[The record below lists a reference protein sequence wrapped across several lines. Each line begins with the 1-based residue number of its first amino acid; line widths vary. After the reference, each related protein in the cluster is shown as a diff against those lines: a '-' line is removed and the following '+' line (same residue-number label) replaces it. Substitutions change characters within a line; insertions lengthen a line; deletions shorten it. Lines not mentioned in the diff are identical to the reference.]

1 MTHECICLNADVSLI
16 EELTV
21 VLSSIDFG
29 LTPIFPQ
36 QLGDVRRAALTA
48 SLAVAELPDEHT
60 WDRSFSRDFRLH
72 HFSFPPLVVIV
83 PRRASAAHYDRL
95 RHQGVAAVLERPLSA
110 KTVLAELR
118 PLLKARRWMTGRL
131 EQMSLAD
138 ILQNL
143 AAGGTTAEVTLVPD
157 NVDEISA
164 RPADAPGGIGRVYL
178 REGRVVVVE
187 YEGARGMT
195 ALASVLGLTT
205 GSFRVHAHTL
215 RPRDEDMSET
225 VFDALVKAA
234 VIADERNRNQTEP
247 DFMAF
252 DADEIKE
259 ALREAKTAKVQPEHP
274 TVSDRFNAQTGGRIS
289 ASASGGARADA
300 RADARGVAGGRDS
313 LDDRPLGGASPT
325 GSRALETN
333 WETPMRETLDLPPG
347 LRAIKNRLDGLTG
360 YAESDLSGGVL
371 RFSGT
376 IDAET
381 TCAIAA
387 MNQSSA
393 EQIGQTFGFSGLR
406 AWAISTEAGS
416 CYVNVGA
423 EGLKVLTGPR
433 EDNLASK
440 LNLILTALRD
450 EF

>member
-1 MTHECICLNADVSLI
+1 MTHECICLDADVSLI

-21 VLSSIDFG
+21 VLSNIDFG
-29 LTPIFPQ
+29 LTPIFPK
-36 QLGDVRRAALTA
+36 QLGEVRRAALTA
-48 SLAVAELPDEHT
+48 SLAITELPDESR
-60 WDRSFSRDFRLH
+60 WDGGLSRSFRLR
-72 HFSFPPLVVIV
+72 HFSFPPLVAVL
-83 PRRASAAHYDRL
+83 PRLPSAGHHEAL
-95 RHQGVAAVLERPLSA
+95 RRQGVAAVLTRPFSGNA
-110 KTVLAELR
+110 VIANLR

-157 NVDEISA
+157 NVDEIST
-164 RPADAPGGIGRVYL
+164 RPPDAPGGIGRVYL

-187 YEGARGMT
+187 HERARGMN
-195 ALASVLGLTT
+195 ALASLLGLTT
-205 GSFRVHAHTL
+205 GSFRVHAHGL
-215 RPRDEDMSET
+215 HPREEDMFET

-234 VIADERNRNQTEP
+234 VIADERARNQTEP

-252 DADEIKE
+252 DTDELKE
-259 ALREAKTAKVQPEHP
+259 ALREAQTASVQPVSP
-274 TVSDRFNAQTGGRIS
+274 TTPASRGGVLTEETAS
-289 ASASGGARADA
+289 ASASQQQQ
-300 RADARGVAGGRDS
+300 
-313 LDDRPLGGASPT
+313 
-325 GSRALETN
+325 N
-333 WETPMRETLDLPPG
+333 WETPMKETLDLPPG
-347 LRAIKNRLDGLTG
+347 LRAIKNRLEGLTG
-360 YAESDLSGGVL
+360 YAESDLSGGVH
-371 RFSGT
+371 RFSGS

-381 TCAIAA
+381 TCAVAA

-416 CYVNVGA
+416 CYVNVGG

-440 LNLILTALRD
+440 LNLIITSLRD